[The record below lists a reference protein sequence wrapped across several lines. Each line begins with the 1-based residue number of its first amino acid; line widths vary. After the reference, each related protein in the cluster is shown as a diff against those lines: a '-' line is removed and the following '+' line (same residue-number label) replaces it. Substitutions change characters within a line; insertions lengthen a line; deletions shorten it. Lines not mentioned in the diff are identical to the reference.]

1 MGSGPSLEVTG
12 KTAADPATQRR
23 QEHLWQNA
31 ERFAAGQP
39 FQQEYGYGSQM
50 VPGLTGMQQTGQ
62 QYLTDKILGKGAYGY
77 QSLGFQDYRR
87 PLGAPQSNF
96 QYSQSGYAPGQYFQP
111 GYQAGRLRTG
121 APPEGGDASMAWG
134 GGVYTAGDGIG
145 RDEGDGGGDLTDE
158 ELEALGLFDI
168 DEITGETRYIQPGEW
183 ARRAQYGT
191 TPYEPDGYTVA
202 TPDEITP
209 TTSLSGL
216 DERHIAQPGQGGTDW
231 MGPWDPWGVGYTEG
245 LNPAIDQNICLLY
258 TSDAADE

>member
-87 PLGAPQSNF
+87 PVDAPQSNF
-96 QYSQSGYAPGQYFQP
+96 QYGQSGYPSVNSWN
-111 GYQAGRLRTG
+111 R
-121 APPEGGDASMAWG
+121 WG
-134 GGVYTAGDGIG
+134 CEY
-145 RDEGDGGGDLTDE
+145 
-158 ELEALGLFDI
+158 
-168 DEITGETRYIQPGEW
+168 
-183 ARRAQYGT
+183 
-191 TPYEPDGYTVA
+191 
-202 TPDEITP
+202 
-209 TTSLSGL
+209 
-216 DERHIAQPGQGGTDW
+216 
-231 MGPWDPWGVGYTEG
+231 GVGWW
-245 LNPAIDQNICLLY
+245 CLHGRRW
-258 TSDAADE
+258 DRKG